1 MYIYVYIYICIYIY
15 MCVCSA
21 GPKNLKTLP
30 QSVFRLQISRI
41 VLPSL
46 SLLVSTGTGQKTG
59 GRSG

>member
-1 MYIYVYIYICIYIY
+1 MYIYVYIYMYIY

-21 GPKNLKTLP
+21 GSKNLKTLP